1 MIQQHRT
8 RLMRELEFIY
18 PIQLEDAR
26 ALLYSIAGLALP
38 NGVATTHPKSGALV
52 HKTHLED
59 TASALA
65 LVAQIVLLA
74 STYLH
79 TSLHYSLRAIGSR
92 AVVQD
97 GISVMSGPR
106 TFALYGKGTEP
117 YRYEYGVFLLNKD
130 IEQLMMAHGVPVL
143 DLRNTLPNVKN
154 LLVTLAAA
162 P

>member
-1 MIQQHRT
+1 
-8 RLMRELEFIY
+8 MRELEFIY

-52 HKTHLED
+52 HRTHLED

-65 LVAQIVLLA
+65 LIAQIVLLA

-79 TSLHYSLRAIGSR
+79 TSLHYPLRAIGSR

-97 GISVMSGPR
+97 GISVMTGPR

-154 LLVTLAAA
+154 LLVTLAAG